1 MQQIQKEID
10 LGKVFGVIKDNKKQ
24 IGIATSVTT
33 LIAIMYCVFATP
45 IFTAKTIINPP
56 KLSDAGSGISQALG
70 GFASLAGGGGFLSQ
84 KSDLDVAIAM
94 LNTNAVK
101 DMVVAKFNLIKY
113 YHATNIEIARGSL
126 SGSVKFVPDMKSGFL
141 EIDVDSKD
149 PKLATNIAN
158 YYNIALG
165 QLISDV
171 AYGRSKQKMQF
182 FDQQLTA
189 TKVNLKLAQDKLK
202 AFALKNGI
210 SAGIQAQVITGLST
224 QLQAQLVVAQSQL
237 QAMSLYATNDNP
249 DYQSLQAKVDGFK
262 KQLDA
267 ISGQANTSDQL
278 SIPAGLA
285 PELSQQYADL
295 MRNMVMN
302 EEVFKIV
309 AKQYQ
314 ASKLD
319 TLSEIEPT
327 GVQIIDPAQIPF
339 YKSKPKRLNVI
350 LGGLILGLIGSCMF
364 FIIRNREKIII
375 EINNEK

>member
-10 LGKVFGVIKDNKKQ
+10 LSKVIGVIKDNKKQ
-24 IGIATSVTT
+24 IAIVTGITT
-33 LIAIMYCVFATP
+33 IIAIIYCVFATP

-70 GFASLAGGGGFLSQ
+70 GLAALAGGGGGLLSQ
-84 KSDLDVAIAM
+84 KTDADVSIAM
-94 LNTNAVK
+94 LNTDAVK
-101 DMVVAKFNLIKY
+101 DMVIGKFNLVKY
-113 YHATNIEIARGSL
+113 YDAKNIELARRTLASR
-126 SGSVKFVPDMKSGFL
+126 VKFIPDMKSGFL
-141 EIDVDSKD
+141 EIDIDDKD

-189 TKVNLKLAQDKLK
+189 TKANLKIAQDKLK

-267 ISGQANTSDQL
+267 ISGQADTSDQL
-278 SIPAGLA
+278 TIPAGLA

-295 MRNMVMN
+295 MRDMVMN

-319 TLSEIEPT
+319 TLSEIAPT

-339 YKSKPKRLNVI
+339 YKSKPKRLNI
-350 LGGLILGLIGSCMF
+350 LVGGFVFGIISGVVYV
-364 FIIRNREKIII
+364 IIRNRKRIII
-375 EINNEK
+375 ETES

>member
-10 LGKVFGVIKDNKKQ
+10 LSKVVDVIKDSKKQ
-24 IGIATSVTT
+24 IAIATGVTT
-33 LIAIMYCVFATP
+33 LVAIVYCVFATP
-45 IFTAKTIINPP
+45 IFTAKTVINPP

-70 GFASLAGGGGFLSQ
+70 GLAALAGGGGGLLSQ
-84 KSDLDVAIAM
+84 KTDADVAIAM
-94 LNTNAVK
+94 LNTDAVK
-101 DMVVAKFNLIKY
+101 DMVIVKFNLVKY
-113 YHATNIEIARGSL
+113 YDVKNIELARRSL
-126 SGSVKFVPDMKSGFL
+126 VKNVKFVPDMKSGFL
-141 EIDVDSKD
+141 EIDIDDKD

-171 AYGRSKQKMQF
+171 AYGRSKQEMQF
-182 FDQQLTA
+182 FEQQLTS
-189 TKVNLKLAQDKLK
+189 TKANLKLAQDMLK
-202 AFALKNGI
+202 AFAIKNGI

-267 ISGQANTSDQL
+267 ISGQADTSDQL
-278 SIPAGLA
+278 TIPAGLA

-295 MRNMVMN
+295 MRDMVMN

-319 TLSEIEPT
+319 TLSEIAPT

-339 YKSKPKRLNVI
+339 YKSKPKRLNII
-350 LGGLILGLIGSCMF
+350 LGGFILGLIGS
-364 FIIRNREKIII
+364 IIYNIGINRKKIVV
-375 EINNEK
+375 EV

>member
-1 MQQIQKEID
+1 MQQKEID
-10 LGKVFGVIKDNKKQ
+10 LSKVVSVIKDNKKQ
-24 IGIATSVTT
+24 IGMLTVVTT
-33 LIAIMYCVFATP
+33 LIAIIYCIFATP

-70 GFASLAGGGGFLSQ
+70 GLAALAGGGGGLLSQ
-84 KSDLDVAIAM
+84 KTDADVAIAM
-94 LNTNAVK
+94 LNTDAVK
-101 DMVVAKFNLIKY
+101 DMVVGKFNLIKY
-113 YHATNIEIARGSL
+113 YKAKNIELARRAL
-126 SGSVKFVPDMKSGFL
+126 VGSVKFIPDMKSGFL
-141 EIDVDSKD
+141 EIDVDDKD

-182 FDQQLTA
+182 FDKQLTA
-189 TKVNLKLAQDKLK
+189 TKASLKVTQDNLK

-237 QAMSLYATNDNP
+237 QAMSLYATIDNP
-249 DYQSLQAKVDGFK
+249 DYQSLQAKVEGLR

-285 PELSQQYADL
+285 PGLSQQYADL
-295 MRNMVMN
+295 MRDMLMN
-302 EEVFKIV
+302 EEMLKVV

-314 ASKLD
+314 ASRLD
-319 TLSEIEPT
+319 TLSEIAPT
-327 GVQIIDPAQIPF
+327 GVQIIDPAQIPL
-339 YKSKPKRLNVI
+339 YKSKPRRLNV
-350 LGGLILGLIGSCMF
+350 LVGGFVLGLIASSIY
-364 FIIRNREKIII
+364 FIILNRKRIIVDVSRA
-375 EINNEK
+375 K

>member
-10 LGKVFGVIKDNKKQ
+10 LSKVVGVVKDNKKQ
-24 IGIATSVTT
+24 IARVTGVTT
-33 LIAIMYCVFATP
+33 LIAIIYCVFATP

-56 KLSDAGSGISQALG
+56 KLSDAGSGVSQALG
-70 GFASLAGGGGFLSQ
+70 GLAALAGGGGGLLSQ
-84 KSDLDVAIAM
+84 KTDADVAMAM
-94 LNTNAVK
+94 LNTDAVK
-101 DMVVAKFNLIKY
+101 DMVIGKFNLVKY
-113 YHATNIEIARGSL
+113 YDVKNIELARRAL
-126 SGSVKFVPDMKSGFL
+126 VKNVKFVPDIKSGFL
-141 EIDVDSKD
+141 EIDIDDKD

-182 FDQQLTA
+182 LEQQLTS
-189 TKVNLKLAQDKLK
+189 TKANLKLAQDKLK

-267 ISGQANTSDQL
+267 ISGQADTSDQL
-278 SIPAGLA
+278 TIPAGLA

-295 MRNMVMN
+295 MRDMVIN

-319 TLSEIEPT
+319 TLSEVAPT
-327 GVQIIDPAQIPF
+327 GIQIIDPAQIPF
-339 YKSKPKRLNVI
+339 YKSKPKRVMI
-350 LGGLILGLIGSCMF
+350 VFGGLILGLMSSCVFILIYYRRM
-364 FIIRNREKIII
+364 FIIEVK
-375 EINNEK
+375 

>member
-10 LGKVFGVIKDNKKQ
+10 LSKVVGVIKDNKKQ
-24 IGIATSVTT
+24 ISMVTGITT
-33 LIAIMYCVFATP
+33 LIAVVYCIFATP

-70 GFASLAGGGGFLSQ
+70 GLAALAGGGGGLLSQ
-84 KSDLDVAIAM
+84 KTDADVAVAM
-94 LNTNAVK
+94 LNTDSVK
-101 DMVVAKFNLIKY
+101 DMVIIKFNLIKY
-113 YHATNIEIARGSL
+113 YDEKNIELARRNL
-126 SGSVKFVPDMKSGFL
+126 VKNVKFIPDMKSGFL
-141 EIDVDSKD
+141 EIDVDDKN
-149 PKLATNIAN
+149 PKLAANIAN
-158 YYNIALG
+158 YYSIALG

-189 TKVNLKLAQDKLK
+189 TKASLKVAQDNLK

-210 SAGIQAQVITGLST
+210 AAGVQSQVITGLST

-249 DYQSLQAKVDGFK
+249 DYKTLQATVDGLR

-285 PELSQQYADL
+285 PGLSQQYADL
-295 MRNMVMN
+295 MRDMLMN
-302 EEVFKIV
+302 EEMLKVV

-314 ASKLD
+314 AARLD
-319 TLSEIEPT
+319 TLSEISPT
-327 GVQIIDPAQIPF
+327 GVQIIDPAQIPL
-339 YKSKPKRLNVI
+339 YKSKPKRSNIVVGGFM
-350 LGGLILGLIGSCMF
+350 LGIVGSF
-364 FIIRNREKIII
+364 VYYIIMNRKKIFVSMV
-375 EINNEK
+375 